1 MGAIL
6 FFVSLQ
12 IGIVH
17 LSEKIIFDDIESG
30 FFIVIL
36 IYSRYKNTPTELAG
50 VSIYDPTIFIP
61 HTGQR

>member
-17 LSEKIIFDDIESG
+17 LSEKIIFDGIESG

-50 VSIYDPTIFIP
+50 VSTYDPTIFIP

>member
-50 VSIYDPTIFIP
+50 VSTYDPTIFIP

>member
-17 LSEKIIFDDIESG
+17 LSEKIIFDDIESV

-36 IYSRYKNTPTELAG
+36 IYSRYKNTPTELVG
-50 VSIYDPTIFIP
+50 VSTYDPTIFIP